1 MEVLINCEIIYQQ
14 TILVRINCLQNC
26 YIILRGKKIASYNKR
41 NARTC
46 LAIKITLS
54 YEGCCQDNLIFRQP
68 NKGRLAI
75 PIQVPYIEELYSL
88 VLLIHVSY
96 LFAH

>member
-1 MEVLINCEIIYQQ
+1 MSV
-14 TILVRINCLQNC
+14 
-26 YIILRGKKIASYNKR
+26 
-41 NARTC
+41 
-46 LAIKITLS
+46 
-54 YEGCCQDNLIFRQP
+54 CCQDNLIFRQP

-96 LFAH
+96 LFAHRIPCAGHVDAALF